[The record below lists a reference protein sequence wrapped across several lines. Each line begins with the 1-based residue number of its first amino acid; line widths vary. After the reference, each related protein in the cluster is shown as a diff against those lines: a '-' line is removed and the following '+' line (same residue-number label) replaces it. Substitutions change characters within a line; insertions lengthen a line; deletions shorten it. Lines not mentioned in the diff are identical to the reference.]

1 MESST
6 SSIPPACE
14 SASPRPTIESHAT
27 SKGGIK
33 ENVSHLRLLPTRGAT
48 RPESRSLMSFPLMS
62 ALPLTLLETASP
74 GQSTLS
80 LIAILSLGFFLG
92 MRHATDADHVVA
104 VSTIVTR
111 ERRLSSAALI
121 GALWGAGH
129 TLTILAV
136 GAGIILFTLV
146 IPARLGLT
154 MEFSVG
160 LMLILLGA
168 FNLRGFGKQISGIS
182 KSQDH
187 THEDHTHDGPGQTSS
202 AHTHTS
208 ISYLDRSWGRWS
220 VYQWCRPLIVGLVH
234 GLAGSAAVAL
244 LVLTTLHNTHWAI
257 AYLLVFGIGTI
268 GGMMVITLALASAL
282 RYSSARSAWLNRY
295 LGTVAGFISLA
306 FGLFIVYQM
315 GFVHGLFT
323 NHPTWTPQ

>member
-1 MESST
+1 
-6 SSIPPACE
+6 
-14 SASPRPTIESHAT
+14 
-27 SKGGIK
+27 
-33 ENVSHLRLLPTRGAT
+33 
-48 RPESRSLMSFPLMS
+48 MS
-62 ALPLTLLETASP
+62 ALTLTLLQTSP
-74 GQSTLS
+74 SGQSTLS
-80 LIAILSLGFFLG
+80 LLAILSLGFFLG

-104 VSTIVTR
+104 ISTIVTR

-129 TLTILAV
+129 TVTILAV

-146 IPARLGLT
+146 IPPRLGLT

-168 FNLRGFGKQISGIS
+168 FNLRGFGRHISSI
-182 KSQDH
+182 KTPDAAHHDH
-187 THEDHTHDGPGQTSS
+187 SPQTSD
-202 AHTHTS
+202 AHSHSS
-208 ISYLDRSWGRWS
+208 ISYLDRTWGRWTF
-220 VYQWCRPLIVGLVH
+220 YQWCRPLIVGLVH

-244 LVLTTLHNTHWAI
+244 LVLTTLHNTHWAV

-268 GGMMVITLALASAL
+268 AGMMVITVALASAL
-282 RYSSARSAWLNRY
+282 RYSSAKSAWLNRY
-295 LGTVAGFISLA
+295 LGTVAGFLSLA

-323 NHPTWTPQ
+323 HHPTWTPQ